1 MLRLGPQDS
10 SGSLFRALGLPGPF
24 VFGHTG
30 IFVFGHTGI
39 IADRRSSCREY
50 DIGGPLRPLL
60 RHQGSADVVRKGG
73 PCPYYGR
80 MPSAADFVIRNALI
94 ADGTGRPLADGD
106 VSIGEGV
113 ILTTGAGPAPAGPAT
128 VNLDARG
135 ELVCSPGF
143 IDVHTHDDAAL
154 IRHPDLEFKIAQGCT
169 SLVIGNCGF
178 SGFPAT
184 GVDDIESVTG
194 GDWPDLDGY
203 RGAVAKTGFAANAMA
218 LIGHNTIRTLTI
230 GREEPRPAT
239 AAEIGVMREHVLR
252 AMKQGACG
260 LSTGLI
266 YTPGKW
272 APTEEVIELSRAAAD
287 HGGLYVTHMRNE
299 GDRLLDSV
307 AETIRIGTESGCPVH
322 ISHHKASGEQNWGKV
337 ADSLSAIDQA
347 NAAGS
352 DITLDFYPYTASSGP
367 MAEYTSP
374 ETVTREWAEQ
384 NQFAT
389 CPPFPR
395 YQGRTISDVAA
406 AEALTLPDLIRKVLS
421 APGGRR
427 TISIGFGMSED
438 DLVTNVR
445 HRLMM
450 IGSDGIP
457 DLDGLPH
464 PRLYGTFPRVFAEYV
479 RKRAEISV
487 SEAVRRMTS
496 LPADRFGLAGRGR
509 LAPGRWADVTVFDPA
524 TFRDTATFMAPKQQP
539 EGLHWVFVNGTLT
552 FEQGRHTGAR
562 AGQLLSF
569 RAAATS

>member
-1 MLRLGPQDS
+1 
-10 SGSLFRALGLPGPF
+10 
-24 VFGHTG
+24 
-30 IFVFGHTGI
+30 
-39 IADRRSSCREY
+39 
-50 DIGGPLRPLL
+50 
-60 RHQGSADVVRKGG
+60 
-73 PCPYYGR
+73 

-94 ADGTGRPLADGD
+94 ADGSAGPLTNGD
-106 VSIGEGV
+106 VATGDGR
-113 ILTTGAGPAPAGPAT
+113 ILTTGAEPAPSGRST

-154 IRHPDLEFKIAQGCT
+154 LRHPDLEFKLAQGCT
-169 SLVIGNCGF
+169 SVVIGNCGF
-178 SGFPAT
+178 SAFPAT
-184 GVDDIESVTG
+184 GADDIASVAGAEWT
-194 GDWPDLDGY
+194 DLHGY
-203 RGAVAKTGFAANAMA
+203 GQAAAAAGFAANAIA
-218 LIGHNTIRTLTI
+218 LIGHNTIRMLAVGPEEQRQATI
-230 GREEPRPAT
+230 AETAT
-239 AAEIGVMREHVLR
+239 MRAQVER
-252 AMKQGACG
+252 AMEQGACG

-266 YTPGKW
+266 YKPGKW
-272 APTEEVIELSRAAAD
+272 APTEEIIELAHAAAD
-287 HGGLYVTHMRNE
+287 RGGLYVTHMRNE
-299 GDRLLDSV
+299 GDQLLESV
-307 AETIRIGTESGCPVH
+307 GEAIRIGSESGCPVH
-322 ISHHKASGEQNWGKV
+322 ISHHKASGEQNRGKV
-337 ADSLSAIDQA
+337 ADSLGAIDRA
-347 NAAGS
+347 NSTGS
-352 DITLDFYPYTASSGP
+352 DVTLDFYPYIASSGP

-374 ETVTREWAEQ
+374 ETITPDWAGH

-406 AEALTLPDLIRKVLS
+406 AEGLTLPDLIRQVLA

-457 DLDGLPH
+457 ELDGLPH

-509 LAPGRWADVTVFDPA
+509 LTPGAWADVAVFDPNAFRDVA
-524 TFRDTATFMAPKQQP
+524 TFTDPKQEP

-552 FEQGRHTGAR
+552 FDRGRHTGAR
-562 AGQLLSF
+562 AGRLLRF
-569 RAAATS
+569 KM

>member
-1 MLRLGPQDS
+1 
-10 SGSLFRALGLPGPF
+10 
-24 VFGHTG
+24 
-30 IFVFGHTGI
+30 
-39 IADRRSSCREY
+39 
-50 DIGGPLRPLL
+50 
-60 RHQGSADVVRKGG
+60 
-73 PCPYYGR
+73 
-80 MPSAADFVIRNALI
+80 MPSAADFVIRNTLI
-94 ADGTGRPLADGD
+94 ADGAGGPLANGD
-106 VSIGEGV
+106 VAIGDGR
-113 ILTTGAGPAPAGPAT
+113 ILTTGAEHAPSGPST

-154 IRHPDLEFKIAQGCT
+154 LRHPDLEFKVAQGCT

-184 GVDDIESVTG
+184 GADDIASVAGAEWT
-194 GDWPDLDGY
+194 DLQGY
-203 RGAVAKTGFAANAMA
+203 GHAVAAKGFAANAIA
-218 LIGHNTIRTLTI
+218 LIGHNTIRMLTV
-230 GREEPRPAT
+230 GAGEQRHAT
-239 AAEIGVMREHVLR
+239 AAEIATMRAQVGR
-252 AMKQGACG
+252 AMDQGACG

-272 APTEEVIELSRAAAD
+272 APTEEIIELADAAAD

-299 GDRLLDSV
+299 GDQLLESV
-307 AETIRIGTESGCPVH
+307 AEAIRIGSESGCPVH
-322 ISHHKASGEQNWGKV
+322 ISHHKASGVRNWGMV
-337 ADSLSAIDQA
+337 ADSLAAVDRA
-347 NAAGS
+347 NSTGS
-352 DITLDFYPYTASSGP
+352 DITLDFYPYIASSGP

-374 ETVTREWAEQ
+374 ETITADWAEH

-389 CPPFPR
+389 CPPFPQ

-406 AEALTLPDLIRKVLS
+406 AEGLTLPDLIRHVLT

-438 DLVTNVR
+438 DLVTNIR

-479 RKRAEISV
+479 RKRSEISV

-509 LAPGRWADVTVFDPA
+509 LTPGAWADVAVFDPHAFRDVA
-524 TFRDTATFMAPKQQP
+524 TFTAPKQEP
-539 EGLHWVFVNGTLT
+539 EGLHWVFVNGKLT
-552 FEQGRHTGAR
+552 YDLGRHTSAR
-562 AGQLLSF
+562 AGRLLRF
-569 RAAATS
+569 GE